1 MKLWTSF
8 NILDLVCAMMLT
20 MMSHVVQ
27 PLHVGKSATSYMK
40 IRLEIVRKRRIAM
53 IKFLKM
59 DIVEFLKNGLDY
71 DAYRRAEVLLEELRI
86 ISCYDILEQFC
97 DCISEN
103 LSLMLKKRECPE
115 ECREAVSSLIYA
127 AAWVPDV
134 PELKDLRAV
143 FTRRFGSFIAS
154 SVNYELVEKTELR
167 RRPSR
172 ELKIQTVKDIAKE
185 FSIDWDPTAL
195 NLLLLRQTSALQIED
210 KVETGADDPNI
221 ERKKSIVNDQSENE
235 SALSQAWTRDSLSN
249 RSLSSS
255 SSSSFGSPRRDTEKK
270 KKKKILPYG
279 IISPSETKPG
289 AGNDEK
295 AQEEKL
301 EKKKSIDQENSKLLK
316 PQGSEKEASSTR
328 KNERTSSFQRPKLL
342 DYDDVVARL
351 AALRRR

>member
-1 MKLWTSF
+1 MKIFLRCF
-8 NILDLVCAMMLT
+8 KPKFYKKC
-20 MMSHVVQ
+20 
-27 PLHVGKSATSYMK
+27 KSATSYMK

-210 KVETGADDPNI
+210 KVESGADDPRI
-221 ERKKSIVNDQSENE
+221 ERKKSIVNDQSEDE
-235 SALSQAWTRDSLSN
+235 SVLSQAWTRDSLSH

-255 SSSSFGSPRRDTEKK
+255 SRSSFGSPRRDSGMEK

-279 IISPSETKPG
+279 IISPSDTKPG

-301 EKKKSIDQENSKLLK
+301 EKKKSNDQENSKLLK
-316 PQGSEKEASSTR
+316 PQGNDKETSSTR
-328 KNERTSSFQRPKLL
+328 EKERMSSFQRPKLL
-342 DYDDVVARL
+342 ENFHLSKKQFQHYDEAMARL

>member
-1 MKLWTSF
+1 MKIFLRCF
-8 NILDLVCAMMLT
+8 KPKFYKKC
-20 MMSHVVQ
+20 
-27 PLHVGKSATSYMK
+27 KSATSYMK
-40 IRLEIVRKRRIAM
+40 IRLEIERKRRIAM

-86 ISCYDILEQFC
+86 ISCYDILERFC

-127 AAWVPDV
+127 AAWIPDV

-143 FTRRFGSFIAS
+143 FTRRFGSFIVS

-249 RSLSSS
+249 RSL
-255 SSSSFGSPRRDTEKK
+255 K
-270 KKKKILPYG
+270 
-279 IISPSETKPG
+279 TKPG

>member
-1 MKLWTSF
+1 M
-8 NILDLVCAMMLT
+8 NIFLRCFKPKFYKK
-20 MMSHVVQ
+20 S
-27 PLHVGKSATSYMK
+27 KSATSYMK
-40 IRLEIVRKRRIAM
+40 IRLDIVRKRRIAM
-53 IKFLKM
+53 VKFLKM
-59 DIVEFLKNGLDY
+59 DIVDFLKNGHD
-71 DAYRRAEVLLEELRI
+71 DNAYTRAEVLLEELRI
-86 ISCYDILEQFC
+86 ISCYDIIERFC

-103 LSLMLKKRECPE
+103 LSLMLQKRECPE

-143 FTRRFGSFIAS
+143 FTRKYGNFIAS
-154 SVNYELVEKTELR
+154 SVNHELVEKTEFR

-172 ELKIQTVKDIAKE
+172 EVKIQTVKDIAKE

-210 KVETGADDPNI
+210 KVETGADDPKI
-221 ERKKSIVNDQSENE
+221 ERKKSIVNDQSEDE
-235 SALSQAWTRDSLSN
+235 SVLSQAWTRDSLSN

-255 SSSSFGSPRRDTEKK
+255 SSSNSGSPRRDSEKK

-279 IISPSETKPG
+279 IISSPNKKQDARIE
-289 AGNDEK
+289 EK

-301 EKKKSIDQENSKLLK
+301 EKKKSIDQENSRLLK
-316 PQGSEKEASSTR
+316 PQGSDKEASSAR

-351 AALRRR
+351 VALRRR

>member
-1 MKLWTSF
+1 M
-8 NILDLVCAMMLT
+8 NIFLRCFKPNFYKK
-20 MMSHVVQ
+20 S
-27 PLHVGKSATSYMK
+27 KSATSYMK
-40 IRLEIVRKRRIAM
+40 IRLDIVRKRRIAM
-53 IKFLKM
+53 VKFLKM

-71 DAYRRAEVLLEELRI
+71 NAYTRAEVLLEELRI
-86 ISCYDILEQFC
+86 ISCYDIIERFC

-103 LSLMLKKRECPE
+103 LPLMLKNRECPE

-134 PELKDLRAV
+134 PELRDLRAM

-172 ELKIQTVKDIAKE
+172 ELKIQTLKDIAKE

-195 NLLLLRQTSALQIED
+195 NLLLLRETSALQIED
-210 KVETGADDPNI
+210 NKVETGADDPKI
-221 ERKKSIVNDQSENE
+221 ETKNSNDQSEDE
-235 SALSQAWTRDSLSN
+235 SVLSQAWTRDSLSN

-255 SSSSFGSPRRDTEKK
+255 SSSSFGSIKRDSEKNKKK

-279 IISPSETKPG
+279 IISSPNTKQG
-289 AGNDEK
+289 ARNDEK
-295 AQEEKL
+295 APE
-301 EKKKSIDQENSKLLK
+301 EKKKSTGQENSTLLM
-316 PQGSEKEASSTR
+316 PQGSGNEASSSTR
-328 KNERTSSFQRPKLL
+328 EKERTSSFQRPKLL

-351 AALRRR
+351 ASLRRR